1 MNDLEIIRDLL
12 LEHKDENNQ
21 ITAAEI
27 ATTLGY
33 YNEDDT
39 HAKTRALVK
48 KCIKEY
54 YLPVRGTDN
63 GYYYMTKRSDLDKY
77 IDNLNGR
84 IEKIA
89 ERRDMVIKNFEE
101 NNI

>member
-1 MNDLEIIRDLL
+1 MSELEIIKDLL
-12 LEHKDENNQ
+12 VAHKGKDNQ

-27 ATTLGY
+27 ARILR

-48 KCIKEY
+48 KSIKKHC
-54 YLPVRGTDN
+54 LPVAGTEN
-63 GYYYMTKRSDLDKY
+63 GYYYMTQRSDLDKY

-101 NNI
+101 NKL